1 MAAGRRA
8 YPQGDSAGW
17 PEGSRRREPAGGSRC
32 INGMHR
38 RSIVALVS
46 GLVLLGISAAL
57 PLVARAGGG
66 CHVAGDGS
74 VYTEGPATVVRM
86 DICSFAPTV
95 ARVPEGTTIRFLN
108 TATIQHQ
115 VIGRAQTWGTAL
127 LDPGDDQSVTFDD
140 AGTYPYMCPLHPGMI
155 GAIVV
160 GSGEGAAALPAAA
173 SDATTLPILAEGP
186 PSSDPMP
193 VAPLALAVAG
203 LVGLVV
209 GLLAARLRP
218 RTTG

>member
-1 MAAGRRA
+1 
-8 YPQGDSAGW
+8 
-17 PEGSRRREPAGGSRC
+17 
-32 INGMHR
+32 MHR

-46 GLVLLGISAAL
+46 SLVVLGISVAL
-57 PLVARAGGG
+57 PLVVRAGGG
-66 CHVAGDGS
+66 CHAGADGS

-86 DICSFAPTV
+86 DTCSFAPTV
-95 ARVPEGTTIRFLN
+95 VRVPDGTTIRFLN

-160 GSGEGAAALPAAA
+160 GSGESAAAPVATSA
-173 SDATTLPILAEGP
+173 DATPSTRQTEAP
-186 PSSDPMP
+186 PSSDPMLVAP
-193 VAPLALAVAG
+193 VALAG
-203 LVGLVV
+203 FVGVVV